1 MCMKKDT
8 KLRELNKFF
17 TKYEDDYDDLYWAES
32 QRLLVH
38 LSMYDNKQL
47 ERVLSTQR
55 FRVVRDTG

>member
-1 MCMKKDT
+1 VCMKKDT